1 VNTPALL
8 QSAKAGKKYISSS
21 PGISPVQSG
30 VVDDS
35 EGEDGDRQP
44 RLAVL
49 KALGDNTR
57 YAIYLELARARSPR
71 STAEVA
77 DLLGLHPNTVRPH
90 LEQMRAVGLLDVEAD
105 ARGSVGRPLHRYAL
119 AADAPSLGLEPPAF
133 PLLASM
139 LTRMAARAGIAPDD
153 AAAAGAEQGRA
164 LAAAT
169 QGADVTTLG
178 VATATPEAASRS
190 GTRSCVPALSAALAE
205 LGFDPATGD
214 GGTAVTIAFT
224 HCPFRELAEAHPEV
238 VCNLHRGLIEG
249 FVEQLGGASVDRFA
263 TLADRDPCQVE
274 LSVG

>member
-1 VNTPALL
+1 
-8 QSAKAGKKYISSS
+8 
-21 PGISPVQSG
+21 
-30 VVDDS
+30 VDDS
-35 EGEDGDRQP
+35 DGPVDSAQP

-90 LEQMRAVGLLDVEAD
+90 LEQMRAVGLLAVEAD

-119 AADAPSLGLEPPAF
+119 APDAPSLGLEPPAF

-139 LTRMAARAGIAPDD
+139 LTRLAARAAIAPDD

-164 LAAAT
+164 LAAAA
-169 QGADVTTLG
+169 QGTA
-178 VATATPEAASRS
+178 AASPAATPAPEGR
-190 GTRSCVPALSAALAE
+190 RCVAALSSALAD

-238 VCNLHRGLIEG
+238 VCHLHRGLIEG
-249 FVEQLGGASVDRFA
+249 FVEQLGGAGVDRFA

-274 LSVG
+274 LSVR

>member
-1 VNTPALL
+1 MGP
-8 QSAKAGKKYISSS
+8 
-21 PGISPVQSG
+21 
-30 VVDDS
+30 
-35 EGEDGDRQP
+35 EP

-71 STAEVA
+71 STAEIA

-90 LEQMRAVGLLDVEAD
+90 LEQMRAVGLLAVEAD

-139 LTRMAARAGIAPDD
+139 LTRVAARAGIVPDD

-164 LAAAT
+164 LAAGLP
-169 QGADVTTLG
+169 QGMAAGLPQD
-178 VATATPEAASRS
+178 TAAGLPKGR
-190 GTRSCVPALSAALAE
+190 GCVSALSATLAE

-214 GGTAVTIAFT
+214 GGAAVTIAFT

-238 VCNLHRGLIEG
+238 VCHLHRGLIEG

-274 LSVG
+274 LSVR

>member
-1 VNTPALL
+1 VGP
-8 QSAKAGKKYISSS
+8 
-21 PGISPVQSG
+21 
-30 VVDDS
+30 
-35 EGEDGDRQP
+35 EP

-71 STAEVA
+71 STAEIA

-90 LEQMRAVGLLDVEAD
+90 LEQMRAVGLLAVEAD

-133 PLLASM
+133 ALLASM
-139 LTRMAARAGIAPDD
+139 LTRVAARAGIVPDD
-153 AAAAGAEQGRA
+153 AAAVGAEQGRA
-164 LAAAT
+164 LAAGLP
-169 QGADVTTLG
+169 QGMAAGLPQNT
-178 VATATPEAASRS
+178 VAGSPKGR
-190 GTRSCVPALSAALAE
+190 GCVSALSAALAE

-214 GGTAVTIAFT
+214 GGAAVTIAFT

-238 VCNLHRGLIEG
+238 VCHLHRGLVEG

-274 LSVG
+274 LSVR

>member
-1 VNTPALL
+1 M
-8 QSAKAGKKYISSS
+8 GE
-21 PGISPVQSG
+21 
-30 VVDDS
+30 S
-35 EGEDGDRQP
+35 EGEAAGRQP

-71 STAEVA
+71 STAEIA

-90 LEQMRAVGLLDVEAD
+90 LEQMRAVGLLAVEAD

-119 AADAPSLGLEPPAF
+119 APDAPSLGLEPPAF

-139 LTRMAARAGIAPDD
+139 LTRMAAQAGIAPDD
-153 AAAAGAEQGRA
+153 AVAAGAEQGRA
-164 LAAAT
+164 LAAASH
-169 QGADVTTLG
+169 GMA
-178 VATATPEAASRS
+178 AASQDMAGDSRRR
-190 GTRSCVPALSAALAE
+190 GCVGPLTAALAE

-214 GGTAVTIAFT
+214 GGAAVTIAFT

-249 FVEQLGGASVDRFA
+249 FVEQLGGASVDHFA

>member
-1 VNTPALL
+1 M
-8 QSAKAGKKYISSS
+8 
-21 PGISPVQSG
+21 
-30 VVDDS
+30 S
-35 EGEDGDRQP
+35 EGEPPENQQIVEPDNAQP

-71 STAEVA
+71 STAEIA

-90 LEQMRAVGLLDVEAD
+90 LEQMRAVGLLAVESD

-133 PLLASM
+133 PMLASM
-139 LTRMAARAGIAPDD
+139 LTRVAARAGIAPDD
-153 AAAAGAEQGRA
+153 AAAAGAEQGR
-164 LAAAT
+164 
-169 QGADVTTLG
+169 GMADG
-178 VATATPEAASRS
+178 YANGHGCVA
-190 GTRSCVPALSAALAE
+190 ALSAALAD

-238 VCNLHRGLIEG
+238 VCHLHRGLIEG
-249 FVEQLGGASVDRFA
+249 FVEQLGGAGVDRFA